1 MKTTAQN
8 QLIGKGGVSAEQLI
22 RYALTLPVA
31 GAVIGMP
38 TLEIVESNAT
48 IARTL
53 KPIPHR
59 ERQKINQK
67 LSVAA
72 ADGALSYIAAG
83 YRDGTWV

>member
-38 TLEIVESNAT
+38 TLEIVESNAS

-53 KPIPHR
+53 KPMPDR
-59 ERQKINQK
+59 ERRKMSEK